1 MNKFILIFIP
11 VLFIITGCKDEI
23 VNNNTVKKTW
33 DAPVLKVKTVNLP
46 INYKSVG
53 SVVSDQRIDVTSRA
67 TGFIR
72 DILVLEGD
80 FVSKGQ
86 LLISLDSSDVEGAIE
101 QAKAAVNSAKLAVRD
116 ADIDVQRYKDLYTRG
131 SVSENTMRKIQLF
144 RDRANDSLADAT
156 TALATAKSQ
165 RQYIQIL
172 SDIQGVVVERQLRK
186 GDLAIPGK
194 PILTIES
201 SQELF
206 FDTYVAES
214 QINKIHKGAK
224 VEVTIDALNLE
235 VEGVIARVVSSG
247 DSITRRYK
255 VKIALKNHDGLL
267 SGMFGRVNFILGEKA
282 AVVIPYSAL
291 IERGGLLGVFV
302 VNKDKKA
309 HFRWLQLGAK
319 TANSIEVRSGL
330 LANENIILQA
340 IPQIREGDY
349 IDDVPLLEHDSE

>member
-1 MNKFILIFIP
+1 MNKFILILVP
-11 VLFIITGCKDEI
+11 VLFIFAGCKDEVVI
-23 VNNNTVKKTW
+23 TSKVEKTW
-33 DAPVLKVKTVNLP
+33 DASVLKVKTVNLP
-46 INYKSVG
+46 INYKSIG

-101 QAKAAVNSAKLAVRD
+101 QAKAAVNSAELAVRD
-116 ADIDVQRYKDLYTRG
+116 ADIDVQRYKNLFTSG
-131 SVSENTMRKIQLF
+131 NISENTMRKMHLF
-144 RDRANDSLADAT
+144 RDRANDSLVDAI
-156 TALATAKSQ
+156 TALSTAKSQ

-186 GDLAIPGK
+186 GDLAILGK

-214 QINKIHKGAK
+214 QINKVHKGAK
-224 VEVTIDALNLE
+224 VEVTIDALKLK

-267 SGMFGRVNFILGEKA
+267 SGMFGRVNFVIGEKPA
-282 AVVIPYSAL
+282 IVIPHTAL
-291 IERGGLLGVFV
+291 IERGGLQGVFV
-302 VNKDKKA
+302 VNENKEA
-309 HFRWLQLGAK
+309 HFRWLQIGSK
-319 TANSIEVRSGL
+319 NNDFIEVRAGL

-340 IPQIREGDY
+340 NTQIREGDF
-349 IDDVPLLEHDSE
+349 INDSSLLEYNGE